1 MISMKKDIVDYSPKW
16 VGAIYFSAVI
26 CGLDL
31 KDQDRIKTFVILDQ
45 P

>member
-1 MISMKKDIVDYSPKW
+1 MKKDVVDYSPKW
-16 VGAIYFSAVI
+16 VGVVYFLAVI

-31 KDQDRIKTFVILDQ
+31 KDQDEAETFVILDQ